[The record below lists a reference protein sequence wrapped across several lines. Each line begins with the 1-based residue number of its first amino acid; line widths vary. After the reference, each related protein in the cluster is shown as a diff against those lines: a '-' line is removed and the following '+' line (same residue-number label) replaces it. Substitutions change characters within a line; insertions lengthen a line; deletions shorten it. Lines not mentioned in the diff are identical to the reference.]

1 MAYKTHEMKQL
12 LRTNDLVR
20 LSWLQAL
27 LADSGIASIVLDQYT
42 SALEGSL
49 GILPRR
55 LMVHDEDF
63 IQACRVLLDA
73 GEGAEL
79 S

>member
-1 MAYKTHEMKQL
+1 MKQL
-12 LRTNDLVR
+12 LRTNDVVR

-27 LADSGIASIVLDQYT
+27 LADSGIASIVLDQHT
-42 SALEGSL
+42 SVLEGSL

-55 LMVHDEDF
+55 LMVHDDDF
-63 IQACRVLLDA
+63 TQACQVLLDA